1 MGRRGDHFRLKVTS
15 RHPDL
20 LAAAAAAALSVTGA
34 IVAQELW
41 RITPTV
47 PLAYIADGQLFLG
60 IIKATVEHGWYL
72 NNPDLGAPLGSDWY
86 DYPVASGDTLQLLL
100 IRALSVFSGNYVVVL
115 HLFYVLGYALTAISA
130 FAVLRLLGISRGPA
144 VVCATLYSLL
154 PFHLALNEAHPF
166 HTAYWVVPIACFLVL
181 AVLLDR
187 PLFARRDGSH
197 GRLAGF
203 ASRTTLATLGAC
215 VLIGSAG
222 ANYYSVFA
230 AGLVVIAG
238 LVAAILYD
246 WRRSVATAGVVAA
259 AILAVVALNGLPSLI
274 YEAENGANGQVAN
287 RLPRGVRA
295 VQPHALQPPRPL
307 PWPPD
312 RPPGRAA
319 ARLRGIEPDSGRRIS
334 TRDRHG
340 GCNWL
345 HLARRLRARV
355 DSEAGAMAAAVE
367 VARSRGNSN
376 ADLVLDRDDRWLLPA
391 FRPPGLATASRLAA
405 LQLLHR
411 LLRAPRGRLLAGHG
425 NSPAAVGYPRQR
437 CRRGPLVVILTL
449 GFLDQTNPSYVP
461 AYDDV
466 RAEFGSDETFVTSI
480 EQELEPN
487 AAVFQ
492 LPYVPFPEWWPTS
505 GTNAFDPFRGY
516 LHSSDLRWSYGATT
530 ARPENWQPGVIDE
543 SASQLLARVSAAGF
557 DGIVIDR
564 WAYPD
569 NAAKLE
575 SAIAETVAGKP
586 VVAPNGRYSF
596 FDLRTFGEEL
606 RRSYG
611 EAIESLRSTTLSP
624 LVAGP
629 GLGLT
634 RSVPPNGNYSPNL
647 QMTGSS
653 GQLSL
658 VNPSDAARD
667 AILELSV
674 EPDAEV
680 GVDVSLPN
688 GSLEPV
694 RPGEP
699 LRESV
704 SLPPGTTT
712 LQLQATGEVGP
723 GEIHVRLYDAGIEAL
738 KRPPGGVA
746 VQP

>member
-72 NNPDLGAPLGSDWY
+72 SNPDLGAPLGSDWY

-287 RLPRGVRA
+287 RLPQESEQYSLTLFSLLAPSPGHRIGPLDELRRDYVESSPTPVA
-295 VQPHALQPPRPL
+295 ASAPGIGMVAAIGFIWLVGFALASILRPAQWRQRWRL
-307 PWPPD
+307 H
-312 RPPGRAA
+312 GAA
-319 ARLRGIEPDSGRRIS
+319 ATATLISFLIATTGGFSLLFAHLVSPQLRVWQRFSFFIAFFA
-334 TRDRHG
+334 
-340 GCNWL
+340 L
-345 HLARRLRARV
+345 LAVASLLDMAIRRLR
-355 DSEAGAMAAAVE
+355 SG
-367 VARSRGNSN
+367 
-376 ADLVLDRDDRWLLPA
+376 
-391 FRPPGLATASRLAA
+391 T
-405 LQLLHR
+405 
-411 LLRAPRGRLLAGHG
+411 HG
-425 NSPAAVGYPRQR
+425 SVAVGAL
-437 CRRGPLVVILTL
+437 LVVILTL

-461 AYDDV
+461 AYDDI

-487 AAVFQ
+487 QPCFSCRT
-492 LPYVPFPEWWPTS
+492 YRSRS
-505 GTNAFDPFRGY
+505 GGRPAGRT
-516 LHSSDLRWSYGATT
+516 HS
-530 ARPENWQPGVIDE
+530 
-543 SASQLLARVSAAGF
+543 
-557 DGIVIDR
+557 
-564 WAYPD
+564 
-569 NAAKLE
+569 
-575 SAIAETVAGKP
+575 
-586 VVAPNGRYSF
+586 
-596 FDLRTFGEEL
+596 
-606 RRSYG
+606 
-611 EAIESLRSTTLSP
+611 
-624 LVAGP
+624 
-629 GLGLT
+629 T
-634 RSVPPNGNYSPNL
+634 RSVATCTPQICAGAMAPPPPARR
-647 QMTGSS
+647 TGSPAS
-653 GQLSL
+653 SMR
-658 VNPSDAARD
+658 ARR
-667 AILELSV
+667 
-674 EPDAEV
+674 
-680 GVDVSLPN
+680 N
-688 GSLEPV
+688 C
-694 RPGEP
+694 
-699 LRESV
+699 LR
-704 SLPPGTTT
+704 
-712 LQLQATGEVGP
+712 AC
-723 GEIHVRLYDAGIEAL
+723 
-738 KRPPGGVA
+738 RPPASTESSSTAGPIPTTPPSLNPRSPKPSQASPWSRPTAATPSSTSGHSA
-746 VQP
+746 RSSGARTAKRSRACARRR

>member
-1 MGRRGDHFRLKVTS
+1 LKAIS

-20 LAAAAAAALSVTGA
+20 LAGAAAGALAVTGA
-34 IVAQELW
+34 IIAQELW
-41 RITPTV
+41 RITPSV

-60 IIKATVEHGWYL
+60 IVKATVEHGWYL
-72 NNPDLGAPLGSDWY
+72 TNPDLGAPLGSDWY
-86 DYPVASGDTLQLLL
+86 DYPVASGDTLQLLI

-130 FAVLRLLGISRGPA
+130 FAVLRLLEISRGPA

-197 GRLAGF
+197 GRLRGF
-203 ASRTTLATLGAC
+203 ATRTTLATLGAC

-230 AGLVVIAG
+230 AGLVLIAG
-238 LVAAILYD
+238 LVASILYD
-246 WRRSVATAGVVAA
+246 WRRSVATAGVVGV
-259 AILAVVALNGLPSLI
+259 AILGVVALNGLPSLI
-274 YEAENGANGQVAN
+274 YEAENGANDQVAN
-287 RLPRGVRA
+287 RLPQESEQYSLTLFSLLAPSPGHRFGPFDELRRDYVESSPTQVA
-295 VQPHALQPPRPL
+295 ASAPGIGMVAAIGFIWLVGFALASILRPAQWRQRWKL
-307 PWPPD
+307 H
-312 RPPGRAA
+312 GAA
-319 ARLRGIEPDSGRRIS
+319 ATATLISFLIATTGGFSLFFAHLVSPQLRVWQRFSFFIAFFA
-334 TRDRHG
+334 
-340 GCNWL
+340 L
-345 HLARRLRARV
+345 LAVASLLDLAIRRLRSRAHGSV
-355 DSEAGAMAAAVE
+355 AV
-367 VARSRGNSN
+367 
-376 ADLVLDRDDRWLLPA
+376 
-391 FRPPGLATASRLAA
+391 AA
-405 LQLLHR
+405 L
-411 LLRAPRGRLLAGHG
+411 
-425 NSPAAVGYPRQR
+425 
-437 CRRGPLVVILTL
+437 LVVILTL

-461 AYDDV
+461 AYDDI
-466 RAEFGSDETFVTSI
+466 RAEFGSDETFFSSI

-543 SASQLLARVSAAGF
+543 SASQVLARVSAAGF

-564 WAYPD
+564 WGYPD
-569 NAAKLE
+569 NAEKLE
-575 SAIAETVAGKP
+575 AAIAETVGGKP

-596 FDLRTFGEEL
+596 FDLRAYGEEL
-606 RRSYG
+606 RQSHA
-611 EAIESLRSTTLSP
+611 EAIESLRSATLSP

-629 GLGLT
+629 GLGLS
-634 RSVPPNGNYSPNL
+634 RAVLPNGNYSPNV
-647 QMTGSS
+647 QMTGPS
-653 GQLSL
+653 GQLAL

-667 AILELSV
+667 ATLELSV

-680 GVDVSLPN
+680 GVEVSLPN
-688 GSLEPV
+688 GSHEPA
-694 RPGEP
+694 RPGKP
-699 LRESV
+699 LRQSV
-704 SLPPGTTT
+704 SIPPGTTT
-712 LQLQATGEVGP
+712 LELQATGEVGP

-738 KRPPGGVA
+738 KRPPRGVA